1 MKECLFALGTTLFV
15 TLSVAT
21 SHTAPGRTVAISYED
36 TAYIRVIKERAT
48 KIVNGL
54 GLKDSATALEV
65 RDIVAH
71 QYYDLNTV
79 YMERDARIKAVK
91 DRPGVEKP
99 ALDSVRKVAGEEV
112 DKKIAVLHGQFLTRL
127 AKDLN
132 PQQVDGVKDGMTY
145 NVLHVTYRAY
155 EEMLPNL
162 TEEQKAR
169 ILSDLTEAREH
180 AMDAE
185 SSEKK
190 HAWFGKYKG
199 RINNYL
205 SAAGIDMKKA
215 GEDWAKRRA
224 NGQ

>member
-15 TLSVAT
+15 TLSAAT
-21 SHTAPGRTVAISYED
+21 SHTASGPTVAISYED
-36 TAYIRVIKERAT
+36 TAYVRVITQRAA

-54 GLKDSATALEV
+54 GLKDSVTALRV
-65 RDIVAH
+65 RDVIAG
-71 QYYDLNTV
+71 QYYDLNTI
-79 YMERDARIKAVK
+79 YKERDAHK
-91 DRPGVEKP
+91 
-99 ALDSVRKVAGEEV
+99 LTGEEV
-112 DKKIAVLHGQFLTRL
+112 DRKIAELHGQFLVRL

-215 GEDWAKRRA
+215 GEDWAKRR
-224 NGQ
+224 NNK